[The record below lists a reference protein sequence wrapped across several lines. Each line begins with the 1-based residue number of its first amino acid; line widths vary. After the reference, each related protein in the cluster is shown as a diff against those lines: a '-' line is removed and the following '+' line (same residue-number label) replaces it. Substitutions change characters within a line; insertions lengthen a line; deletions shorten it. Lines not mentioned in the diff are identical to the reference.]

1 MTPEHGARA
10 VAEADPATFQSSP
23 PTSLAGL
30 ASLATTA
37 SSWIATVDHKRIG
50 ILYGVTAFA
59 FFLIGGLEALIIR
72 LQLAGPHRAV
82 VSAERFNELFT
93 MHGTT
98 MVFLAIMPFSS
109 AFFNYLVPLLIGARD
124 VAFPRLNALSY
135 WIFLFGGLFL
145 NASFLVGA
153 APDGGWF
160 GYTSLTLRQFS
171 PGLNIDFWMLSLQ
184 ILGASSIMAGV
195 NFIVTILNM
204 RAPGMTLMRMPVFVW
219 MTLTVQFLIVLAF
232 PPITVG
238 LIFLTFDRFFGT
250 HFYDVLAGGD
260 LHLWQHL
267 FWIFGHPEV
276 YILILPAFGIVSE
289 VLPTFA
295 RKPLFGAP
303 VVIYSGI
310 LIGFFG
316 FGVWSHHMFAA
327 GMGPVADAA
336 FAIATML
343 IAIPTGVKIF
353 NWLATL
359 WGGQLR
365 GTVALHYAIGLIALF
380 TIGGLSGVMHASP
393 PVDLQ
398 QTDTY
403 FVVAHFHY
411 VLIGGSLFGLLA
423 GAFYWWPKITG
434 RLLDERWGRL
444 QFWLM
449 FVGFNLT
456 FFPQHY
462 LGAIGMPRRIYTYG
476 PATGWAFWNL
486 VSTIGAFGIGLSIL
500 VFAILAV
507 RSLISGPI
515 APADPWDG
523 RTLEWRTSSPPP
535 VHNFDVIPPVYGRD
549 TFWREKHGDS
559 RGRRPPPLPPVADPH
574 GIHLPAPSFWPIVAA
589 AGVVIGGIGALTHL
603 WVVFAGV
610 AILLIGAWAFALEH
624 HGNPAHADQT
634 GLLGV
639 DHRKLA
645 MWVFIGSECLLFGT
659 LIATYLAYKGRSV
672 IGPHPHEILNIPLT
686 TISTFDLLMSSLLM
700 VLALAAV
707 QRGDRVQARLW
718 LLGTAI
724 FGAIFLGFQAWEFTE
739 FVHEGLTLQQNLFGS
754 TFFVLT
760 GFHGGHVTLGVALL
774 LTLWILDLRGK
785 LSVADAPKVEI
796 VGLYWHFVD
805 VVWIVIFTVVYLIP

>member
-1 MTPEHGARA
+1 
-10 VAEADPATFQSSP
+10 
-23 PTSLAGL
+23 
-30 ASLATTA
+30 
-37 SSWIATVDHKRIG
+37 
-50 ILYGVTAFA
+50 
-59 FFLIGGLEALIIR
+59 
-72 LQLAGPHRAV
+72 
-82 VSAERFNELFT
+82 
-93 MHGTT
+93 
-98 MVFLAIMPFSS
+98 
-109 AFFNYLVPLLIGARD
+109 
-124 VAFPRLNALSY
+124 
-135 WIFLFGGLFL
+135 
-145 NASFLVGA
+145 
-153 APDGGWF
+153 
-160 GYTSLTLRQFS
+160 
-171 PGLNIDFWMLSLQ
+171 
-184 ILGASSIMAGV
+184 MAGV
-195 NFIVTILNM
+195 NFITTILNM

-232 PPITVG
+232 PPITIG
-238 LIFLTFDRFFGT
+238 LVFLMFDRFFGT
-250 HFYDVLAGGD
+250 HFYDVAAGGD

-336 FAIATML
+336 FSVATML

-359 WGGQLR
+359 WGGTIR
-365 GTVALHYAIGLIALF
+365 PTVALHYAVGLVALF
-380 TIGGLSGVMHASP
+380 TVGGLSGIMHASP

-423 GAFYWWPKITG
+423 GAYYWWPKMTG
-434 RLLDERWGRL
+434 RLLDERWGRW
-444 QFWLM
+444 QFWVL
-449 FVGFNLT
+449 FAGFNLT

-476 PATGWAFWNL
+476 PGRGWEFWNL
-486 VSTIGAFGIGLSIL
+486 VSTVGAFGIALSIL
-500 VFAILAV
+500 MFFVGAV
-507 RSLISGPI
+507 RSLRHGAP

-523 RTLEWRTSSPPP
+523 RTLEWRISSPPP
-535 VHNFDVIPPVYGRD
+535 AHNFDTIPPVYGRD

-559 RGRRPPPLPPVADPH
+559 RGRKPTPLPPAPDPH
-574 GIHLPAPSFWPIVAA
+574 GIHMPSGSYWPLVMAVGMLVAA
-589 AGVVIGGIGALTHL
+589 IGALTSL
-603 WVVFAGV
+603 GLVLVGALV
-610 AILLIGAWAFALEH
+610 LIVGGWAFALEH
-624 HGNPAHADQT
+624 YRDPAYVDQT
-634 GLLGV
+634 GNLAV

-645 MWVFIGSECLLFGT
+645 MWIFLGSECLLFGT

-686 TISTFDLLMSSLLM
+686 TLSTFDLLMSSLLM

-707 QRGDRVQARLW
+707 QRGDRRQARLW
-718 LLGTAI
+718 LFGTAL
-724 FGAIFLGFQAWEFTE
+724 FGLFFLGFQAYEFTH

-760 GFHGGHVTLGVALL
+760 GFHGGHVALGVALL
-774 LTLWILDLRGK
+774 ADPVDPRSAGQADRAGRHQGRGGGAVLALRGRRVDHH
-785 LSVADAPKVEI
+785 LHRGVPDPVSAHATPGRAHGAEAQLAVSRARLGPDLHQGRDHPHAGDGAGGRRHLHPRAHADRRAAAPGDGGGQVRAGGH
-796 VGLYWHFVD
+796 VLHAPALRRPRADDLVPRAAAHRVRCWR
-805 VVWIVIFTVVYLIP
+805 WRS